1 MTKPFGYYGITEIT
15 AINLEKIH
23 GPALQG
29 LPEHQRRNIAAA
41 LLGEDDSFTRGH
53 LKDVVSILNGL
64 TPNQR
69 IAAAKAIIN
78 TL

>member
-1 MTKPFGYYGITEIT
+1 
-15 AINLEKIH
+15 
-23 GPALQG
+23 